1 MKRMISVVLAL
12 AAPAA
17 LADEGMWTFNNFPA
31 QKVKEKYGFHPDQ
44 KWLESV
50 QMASARLAGGCSAS
64 FVSETGLVMT
74 NHHCARG
81 CIDQLSSPKRDLIK
95 NGFYAQAQKDELK
108 CPAVEVNQL
117 LSITDVTDR
126 VQGATKG
133 LEGEKYQL
141 AQRAELAK
149 LEKECSSSGPDI
161 RCDVV
166 SLYQGGQFALHKYQ
180 RFQDVRLVW
189 APEHQAAFFGGD
201 PDNFEFPRYVMDATF
216 YRVYRD
222 GQPAKTPQHFKW
234 SAEGAK
240 DGELVFVSGNPGRTS
255 RLDTIAKLE
264 YARDVQLPE
273 RLLYLAELRGML
285 NEFGNRSAE
294 SARISH
300 TVKFSV
306 ENSLKALR
314 GRREALVDRQ
324 FFAQKVQ
331 EERALRDRVNA
342 DGKLKAQ
349 YGAAWD
355 NVAGAVAKAKDVRH
369 ELTMLESSA
378 GTGSDLFWIAR
389 SLLRATEE
397 LPKPNEQRLREYSDA
412 RLPALKQRLFSP
424 APVYPELETALL
436 SFYLVKMREV
446 LGVDHPTVRRVLGK
460 ESPEQLAK
468 RAVTQSK
475 LRDPKV
481 RQRLFDGGQK
491 AIEAAKDPMIELVR
505 AMDADARGIR
515 MKFENEIDSVFKK
528 NEELIAKARFEIHGT
543 SIYPDATFSAR
554 LSYGAVKGYPENG
567 KKVEPITVMGG
578 TWDRATGYD
587 PFALPPS
594 WEKNKAK
601 LDLSTPYNFVSDNDI
616 IGGNSGSP
624 AINQKGEIVGL
635 IFDGN
640 IHSLGGEYGFDPNLN
655 RAISVH
661 SASITEALDKIYGA
675 KRILEELKVPA
686 RPASGSGTEKGAQRS
701 N

>member
-1 MKRMISVVLAL
+1 MKRLLTVVLAL

-17 LADEGMWTFNNFPA
+17 LADEGMWTFNNFPSA
-31 QKVKEKYGFHPDQ
+31 KVKEKYGFAPDQ
-44 KWLESV
+44 KWLDHV

-64 FVSETGLVMT
+64 FVSGSGLVMT

-81 CIDQLSSPKRDLIK
+81 CIDELSTPKRDLIK
-95 NGFYAQAQKDELK
+95 NGFLAKTQKEELK

-117 LSITDVTDR
+117 LEIVDVTDR
-126 VQGATKG
+126 VLGATKG
-133 LEGEKYQL
+133 LEGEKFQA
-141 AQRAELAK
+141 AQRAALGK
-149 LEKECSSSGPDI
+149 LEKDCAAEGPDL

-166 SLYQGGQFALHKYQ
+166 SLYQGGRFSLHKYQ

-189 APEHQAAFFGGD
+189 APEDAAAFFGGD

-222 GQPAKTPQHFKW
+222 GQPAKTPQFFKW
-234 SAEGAK
+234 SAAGAR

-264 YARDVQLPE
+264 YARDYQLPE
-273 RLLYLAELRGML
+273 RLMYLAELRGML
-285 NEFGNRSAE
+285 TEYGNRSAE
-294 SARISH
+294 AARTSH
-300 TVKFSV
+300 TVRFSV

-342 DGKLKAQ
+342 DAKLKAQ

-355 NVAGAVAKAKDVRH
+355 NVAQAVGKAKEIRH
-369 ELTMLESSA
+369 ELTMLETSA
-378 GTGSDLFWIAR
+378 GTGSDLFRIAR
-389 SLLRATEE
+389 TLLRAGDE
-397 LPKPNEQRLREYSDA
+397 LPRPNEQRLREYQDA
-412 RLPALKQRLFSP
+412 RLTALEQRLFSP

-436 SFYLVKMREV
+436 SFYLVQLRER
-446 LGVDHPTVRRVLGK
+446 LGVDHPTVRKVLGT
-460 ESPEQLAK
+460 ESPEALAK
-468 RAVTQSK
+468 RAVAQTK

-481 RQRLFDGGQK
+481 RQRLFKGGAK
-491 AIEAAKDPMIELVR
+491 AVTAAKDPMIELVR
-505 AMDADARGIR
+505 AMDADARAVR
-515 MKFENEIDSVFKK
+515 QRFENEIDSVFKR
-528 NEELIAKARFEIHGT
+528 NEELIARARFDIHGT

-554 LSYGAVKGYPENG
+554 LSYGAVKGWTEDG
-567 KKVEPITVMGG
+567 RKVEPVTVMGG
-578 TWDRATGYD
+578 KWDRATGYA
-587 PFALPPS
+587 PFVIPPS
-594 WEKNKAK
+594 WEKAK
-601 LDLSTPYNFVSDNDI
+601 RQLDLKTPYNFVSDNDI

-624 AINQKGEIVGL
+624 VINQQGEIVGL

-640 IHSLGGEYGFDPNLN
+640 IHSLGGEYGFDPAMN
-655 RAISVH
+655 RAVSVH
-661 SASITEALDKIYGA
+661 SASIIEALDKVYGA
-675 KRILEELKVPA
+675 RRILEELKVPG
-686 RPASGSGTEKGAQRS
+686 RPAPATAPAGGARKA